1 MMRGENDMAFSDV
14 NAVSPIPTQPFIWMA
29 EYFSGGLTEFDLET
43 GAENQFKDIDKDKLI
58 RFGLIG
64 NKRKMWFECIGGTLN
79 IAGRRIDIAFEDK
92 EGKIYNLT
100 GNGGYMMTDVITYKK
115 AIADVPIGM
124 GNKKS
129 STARS
134 GVLETHIVGYYY
146 GYKTQVKVND
156 VTFSF
161 KPIVSLPLS
170 KAAYIEV
177 NITADKDLDGRIIF
191 IKNRE
196 EIDSYEGQLLK
207 DKTSQINWLIK

>member
-1 MMRGENDMAFSDV
+1 MTFSEV
-14 NAVSPIPTQPFIWMA
+14 NAVSPIPTQPFVWMA
-29 EYFSGGLTEFDLET
+29 EYFSGELTEFDLET
-43 GAENQFKDIDKDKLI
+43 GVENKFQYIDKDKLI

-64 NKRKMWFECIGGTLN
+64 NKRKMWFECIGGTFT
-79 IAGRRIDIAFEDK
+79 IAGRRIDIVFEDK
-92 EGKIYNLT
+92 EGNRYNLT
-100 GNGGYMMTDVITYKK
+100 GNGGYRMNDIITYKK

-124 GNKKS
+124 GNKKA
-129 STARS
+129 STTGS
-134 GVLETHIVGYYY
+134 GVLETRIVGYYY
-146 GYKTQVKVND
+146 GYKTQLKING

-196 EIDSYEGQLLK
+196 EIESYEGQLLK
-207 DKTSQINWLIK
+207 DKTSQISWLIK